1 MKELL
6 RPKKNKENK
15 GDEAVLQFRKNT
27 DRENNLVKEAEPRRE
42 KRAKTIFGKNWMKK
56 WIEWMIIFFK
66 FIKND
71 FHIIFKRMTCK
82 LMYDW

>member
-42 KRAKTIFGKNWMKK
+42 KRAKTIFGKN
-56 WIEWMIIFFK
+56 
-66 FIKND
+66 
-71 FHIIFKRMTCK
+71 
-82 LMYDW
+82 